1 MVHPAKPTSNRIS
14 VSRRGFV
21 ASATAAMAAV
31 SAVSQSRTSSAASSP
46 MTANAK
52 EGRLNQSVCRWCFNG
67 MSLDDL
73 CKEAKEM
80 GMVGI
85 DLLSPNEF
93 ETVKKYGLVCT
104 MVSSHPLSD
113 GLCDPKFHD
122 SALKKINEMIE
133 ATAKEGWRNV
143 ICFSG
148 NARGIDRKTGLK
160 NCAEALKKI
169 VPVAEKAKVILN
181 MELLNSRV
189 DHADYM
195 CDRSDWGIELVKEV
209 GSNNF
214 KLLYDIYHMQ
224 IMEGDIIRS
233 IQKNHQYFGHYHTAG
248 NPGRHEMDD
257 TQELL
262 YPPIARAIAETG
274 FDGYFAHEFLPVRD
288 PMTRLREAVKQ
299 CTV

>member
-1 MVHPAKPTSNRIS
+1 MDHRSKPTANRIS

-31 SAVSQSRTSSAASSP
+31 GAVSQTKTSSAASTP
-46 MTANAK
+46 VTANAK
-52 EGRLNQSVCRWCFNG
+52 DGRLNQSVCRWCFNG

-113 GLCDPKFHD
+113 GLCDPKYHD
-122 SALKKINEMIE
+122 ASLKKINEMIE

-195 CDRSDWGIELVKEV
+195 CDRSDGV
-209 GSNNF
+209 SNW
-214 KLLYDIYHMQ
+214 
-224 IMEGDIIRS
+224 
-233 IQKNHQYFGHYHTAG
+233 
-248 NPGRHEMDD
+248 
-257 TQELL
+257 
-262 YPPIARAIAETG
+262 
-274 FDGYFAHEFLPVRD
+274 
-288 PMTRLREAVKQ
+288 
-299 CTV
+299 